1 MESKDELKEV
11 GIKNCNCYYVDDI
24 ISDIDFDFDK
34 ILLHEKSYKNK
45 YENILIYDILY
56 KTLIGAKP
64 LRIRFDKIDGFI
76 KTYDG
81 IRYLVSFNH
90 GRCEKICDRIKY
102 LISEKSGIS
111 DSINHNF
118 ARVRIYSYNSFP
130 ISKILTFHNVI
141 ILIATTIISFKKKSS
156 YKDKSNTQN
165 F

>member
-34 ILLHEKSYKNK
+34 ILLDEKSYKNK

-56 KTLIGAKP
+56 KTLMGAKP

-81 IRYLVSFNH
+81 IRYLV
-90 GRCEKICDRIKY
+90 
-102 LISEKSGIS
+102 
-111 DSINHNF
+111 
-118 ARVRIYSYNSFP
+118 
-130 ISKILTFHNVI
+130 
-141 ILIATTIISFKKKSS
+141 
-156 YKDKSNTQN
+156 
-165 F
+165 